1 MCSWQSL
8 KLDLGI
14 VWDPIKL
21 DIADMERWM
30 VIYVVHILRLNEN
43 SCHAADS
50 IFKYII
56 LHKSY
61 VHWLKFDWRFF
72 LIDN

>member
-30 VIYVVHILRLNEN
+30 VIYVVNILGLNEN
-43 SCHAADS
+43 SWNAADS
-50 IFKYII
+50 SFKYIF
-56 LHKSY
+56 LHKSF
-61 VHWLKFDWRFF
+61 VHWIKFKWCFF
-72 LIDN
+72 LIDI